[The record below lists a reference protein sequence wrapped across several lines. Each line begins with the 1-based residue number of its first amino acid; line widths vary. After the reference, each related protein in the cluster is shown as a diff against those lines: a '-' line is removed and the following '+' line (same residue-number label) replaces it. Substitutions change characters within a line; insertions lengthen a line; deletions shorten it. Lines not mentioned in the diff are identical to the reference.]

1 MHSIAC
7 PTPAG
12 VTGAAQMILIPG
24 AYHSAQ
30 DFLRQGFASAV
41 AKRGLSL
48 DLRLV
53 DLEMK
58 HLSDRDGLEQ
68 LRTRIILP
76 ARSGGAAVWL
86 GGISLGALA
95 ALDYAS
101 AYPGEVA
108 GLCLLAPYLGNRML
122 VNEIAAAGLRGWQ
135 AGALAESDVERR
147 VWTYLKVRP
156 DPAPIFLGYGK
167 QDRFSAAHELLAAAL
182 PADWVERVEGGH
194 DWPAWLKL
202 WEKYLDSHFT

>member
-1 MHSIAC
+1 M
-7 PTPAG
+7 PAS
-12 VTGAAQMILIPG
+12 AQMILIPG

-48 DLRLV
+48 ELRLV

-68 LRTRIILP
+68 LRSQIVLP
-76 ARSGGAAVWL
+76 ACHSGAAVWL

-101 AYPGEVA
+101 EYPGEVA

-135 AGALAESDVERR
+135 PGALAQSDVERR
-147 VWTYLKVRP
+147 IWAYLKTPP
-156 DPAPIFLGYGK
+156 DSAPIFLGYGK

-182 PADWVERVEGGH
+182 PAEWVEVVEGGH
-194 DWPAWLKL
+194 EWPAWLRL
-202 WEKYLDSHFT
+202 WEKCLDSHFA